1 MRQLAALVIAVALIA
16 ASGCSSEE
24 TSSVESPPSA
34 TNTASSPPTTLTQAR
49 ELWADLGP
57 SAYSLNL
64 VSACGERSGLGT
76 YKVTVTPE
84 GTTAEGTTRWSFGTD
99 VQTVPDLFEFIDDAD
114 SGGAQVVDVTYNSD
128 LGYPETISVDYMVN
142 AIDDEACYTV
152 KGFVPNEPIE

>member
-1 MRQLAALVIAVALIA
+1 MRHLAALVISVALIA

-24 TSSVESPPSA
+24 TSTVGSPTSATSNAFAPPS
-34 TNTASSPPTTLTQAR
+34 TLTQAR
-49 ELWADLGP
+49 AVWAELGP
-57 SAYSLNL
+57 SSYSLNL

-84 GTTAEGTTRWSFGTD
+84 GITAEGTTRWSFGTD

-142 AIDDEACYTV
+142 AIDDEVCYTV
-152 KGFVPNEPIE
+152 KNLAPTDPTE